1 MPDPKTTNRLTAWLP
16 IVMSLISLALVIQGH
31 IQFGSHPPKDE
42 GWQAHI
48 FQFLMGAQ
56 LPIIA
61 LFVLNHRWNFKK
73 HIPIFAAQV
82 FLFLLVLGALRYFAL

>member
-1 MPDPKTTNRLTAWLP
+1 MPTPKTTYRLTAWLP
-16 IVMSLISLALVIQGH
+16 ILMSLISLALVLQGH
-31 IQFGSHPPKDE
+31 FEFGSHPPKDE

-56 LPIIA
+56 LPIVA

-73 HIPIFAAQV
+73 HLPVFAAQV
-82 FLFLLVLGALRYFAL
+82 LFYLLALGALRYFAL